1 MLLCKALR
9 LNPLCYSVPH
19 VAISV
24 LRGIDGRACEYE
36 VVLSVLAVE
45 VAAALLTVYSFRLP
59 VFY

>member
-1 MLLCKALR
+1 
-9 LNPLCYSVPH
+9 VPH